1 MAESQ
6 TPAWYQRGDPVR
18 SAVDYLSKASPKFNW
33 VGIYVLKGDT
43 LELGPFV
50 GASTEHTRI
59 KVGVGVCGTAIARN
73 ADINVP
79 DVRTLDNYLA
89 CSVETRSEL
98 VVLIRDQ
105 KGVVVGQVDIDS
117 HTEQAFGPAEEQFV
131 RQIADELGALWPPE
145 GM

>member
-6 TPAWYQRGDPVR
+6 TPRWYQSGDALG
-18 SAVDYLSKASPKFNW
+18 SAVHYLSKAS
-33 VGIYVLKGDT
+33 
-43 LELGPFV
+43 
-50 GASTEHTRI
+50 HTRI

-131 RQIADELGALWPPE
+131 RQIADELGALWPRE